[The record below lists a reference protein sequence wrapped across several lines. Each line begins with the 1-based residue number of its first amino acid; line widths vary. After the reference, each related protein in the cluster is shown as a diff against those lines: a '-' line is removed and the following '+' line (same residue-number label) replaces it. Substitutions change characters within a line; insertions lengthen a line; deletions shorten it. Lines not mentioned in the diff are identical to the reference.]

1 MGDIYIKKRCAS
13 SIAGS
18 ASQLNCFE
26 NWKTLF
32 VFCLPSFKQWA
43 VYKFPNLTFLW
54 WETMKNALFHSWQF
68 AKLIQFL
75 ILQRK
80 ILPIE
85 RLYKS
90 SISSLSYQPR
100 NYWVNSKY
108 SIYSKNN
115 LKKFELSSQLNSAWL
130 LWTVDAVLLPKVIS
144 CATFAPPTP
153 NFLPPLQSEANGIQ
167 CKKYIF
173 LGNGPQKGREILN
186 SNQH

>member
-1 MGDIYIKKRCAS
+1 MRNNEKCTFPLLAICKIDTIPYFATENS
-13 SIAGS
+13 SDWTI
-18 ASQLNCFE
+18 
-26 NWKTLF
+26 
-32 VFCLPSFKQWA
+32 
-43 VYKFPNLTFLW
+43 
-54 WETMKNALFHSWQF
+54 
-68 AKLIQFL
+68 I
-75 ILQRK
+75 
-80 ILPIE
+80 
-85 RLYKS
+85 YKS

>member
-100 NYWVNSKY
+100 NYWINSKY
-108 SIYSKNN
+108 SIY
-115 LKKFELSSQLNSAWL
+115 LKKKIELSSQLNSAWL

-144 CATFAPPTP
+144 CATFAPLLPISCLLYKVKPTEFNARNIYFWETVP
-153 NFLPPLQSEANGIQ
+153 KKGEKFSIQ
-167 CKKYIF
+167 I
-173 LGNGPQKGREILN
+173 NTR
-186 SNQH
+186 